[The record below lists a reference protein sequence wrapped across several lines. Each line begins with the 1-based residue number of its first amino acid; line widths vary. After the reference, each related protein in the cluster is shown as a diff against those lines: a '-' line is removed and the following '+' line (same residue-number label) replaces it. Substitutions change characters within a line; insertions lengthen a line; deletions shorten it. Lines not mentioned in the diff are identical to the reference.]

1 MLKELPKNWCVNP
14 KNEEEDQILIKFR
27 NGGHT
32 SHYSKSIL
40 SYKKIW
46 FNISEISSYTEI
58 SFADFKRLVLG
69 ETINNEMII
78 EIW

>member
-27 NGGHT
+27 GGGHT
-32 SHYSKSIL
+32 KHYSQSIL

-46 FNISEISSYTEI
+46 YGISEISSYIEI
-58 SFADFKRLVLG
+58 SFDDFKRLVLG